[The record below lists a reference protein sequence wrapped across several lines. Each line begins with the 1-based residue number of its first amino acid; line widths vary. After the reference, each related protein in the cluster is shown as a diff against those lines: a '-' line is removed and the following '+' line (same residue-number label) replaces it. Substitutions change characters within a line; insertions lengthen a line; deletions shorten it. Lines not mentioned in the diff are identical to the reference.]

1 MGVDTEAIRTLRE
14 KRGMTLEQAA
24 QAAGLSNRQHWHQI
38 ENGSKPNLTVAT
50 LEKIA
55 AALGVK
61 AKDLLK

>member
-1 MGVDTEAIRTLRE
+1 
-14 KRGMTLEQAA
+14 MTLEQAA